1 MGQLKIIEIWEKY
14 SYFYIQGMTATLQ
27 IAAVSVLTSIF
38 FGIILGIL
46 RLSKNPVIRSIC
58 GAYVSF
64 IRGTPMLIQIYIIY
78 YSLSINMSMF
88 TASVVALT
96 VNASAYIG
104 ETVRGGILSIDK
116 GQTEAARSLGMTHWQ
131 ALSEIVIPQAIK
143 SILPSLCNQFIL
155 LIKNTSMVSVIG
167 VHELMYNSNTVR
179 ANTYLAFEPLIIA
192 AVMYFGVCFVLE
204 KCVEYLERRL
214 KYSA

>member
-1 MGQLKIIEIWEKY
+1 MGSLKVISIWEQY
-14 SYFYIQGMTATLQ
+14 SFYYLQGMSATLK
-27 IAAVSVLTSIF
+27 IAAVSVLTSIL
-38 FGIILGIL
+38 FGIIIGIL
-46 RLSKNPVIRSIC
+46 RLSKNFVLKNVF
-58 GAYVSF
+58 ALYVSF

-78 YSLSINMSMF
+78 YSLSFNMSMF

-104 ETVRGGILSIDK
+104 ETVRGGIESIDK
-116 GQTEAARSLGMTHWQ
+116 GQMEAARSLGMSHWQ
-131 ALSEIVIPQAIK
+131 AMQEIVIPQAIK
-143 SILPSLCNQFIL
+143 SILPSLCNQFII
-155 LIKNTSMVSVIG
+155 LIKNTSMMSVIG

-192 AVMYFGVCFVLE
+192 ATMYFVVCFVLE
-204 KCVEYLERRL
+204 KGVNYLERRL